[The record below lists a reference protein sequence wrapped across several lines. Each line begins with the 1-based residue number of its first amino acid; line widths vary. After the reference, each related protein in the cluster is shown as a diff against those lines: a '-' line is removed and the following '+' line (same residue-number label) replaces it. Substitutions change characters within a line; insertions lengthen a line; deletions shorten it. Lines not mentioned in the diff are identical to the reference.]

1 MGKEVRMK
9 AQSRC
14 VRRRETVKNL
24 SRSLA
29 IIGLTST
36 LLTVFPLNGCRR
48 PAMDIH
54 RADQLYQEGK
64 FEDAETAYEALA
76 ASEPDHYDALLTLG
90 KLNLYKNSF
99 KKSEQWLR
107 KAMELQPEEEGPRSL
122 LAELY
127 YRQDRFND
135 AAPLFR
141 ALGKEGMADKL
152 ESMGNRTP
160 YLVESDVDVTSVGFV
175 RTDPLPLVKLRIN
188 GVEALFVIDTG
199 GWELSIDPELAETV
213 GARRFGG
220 QLATYAGGLQ
230 DTTYHGTVD
239 WVQAGDFTI
248 KNVPVNISNAMKGFA
263 TALREPIRGVIGTVF
278 LYHFIFTIDY
288 PDGKLILQRKTEKNI
303 ESMRGLV
310 GSKENIAVPFW
321 MSGDHIIVAW
331 GTVNQSEPVLFF
343 VDTGLAGGGF
353 MGTDWL
359 AEKANIQLPEET
371 QEGVGGGGKVRFKTA
386 VLDEVTLGDA
396 RETDVVG
403 VFGGT
408 PNLGDRFGYRIAGII
423 SHGFFRPFKLT
434 FDFTT
439 MHLLLER
446 PES

>member
-1 MGKEVRMK
+1 MK
-9 AQSRC
+9 F
-14 VRRRETVKNL
+14 L

-29 IIGLTST
+29 IIGLTSV
-36 LLTVFPLNGCRR
+36 LLTVITLNGCRR

-54 RADQLYQEGK
+54 QIDQLYQEGK
-64 FEDAETAYEALA
+64 FEDAEAAYETLVE
-76 ASEPDHYDALLTLG
+76 SEPDHYNALLVLG

-99 KKSEQWLR
+99 EKSEQWLR
-107 KAMELQPEEEGPRSL
+107 KAMELQPEDEGPKSL

-127 YRQDRFND
+127 YRQDRFKD

-141 ALGKEGMADKL
+141 ALGKDGMADKL
-152 ESMGNRTP
+152 ESLGDRIP
-160 YLVESDVDVTSVGFV
+160 YLVESDTDVTSVEFV

-199 GWELSIDPELAETV
+199 GWELSIDPELAENV
-213 GARRFGG
+213 GVRKFGG
-220 QLATYAGGLQ
+220 QLATYAGGMQ

-239 WVQAGDFTI
+239 LVQAGDFAI
-248 KNVPVNISNAMKGFA
+248 RNVPVNISNAMKGFA
-263 TALREPIRGVIGTVF
+263 AAIGEPIRGVIGTVF
-278 LYHFIFTIDY
+278 LYHFIFTFDY
-288 PDGKLILQRKTEKNI
+288 PDGTLILQRKTVENMEAMK
-303 ESMRGLV
+303 GLV
-310 GSKENIAVPFW
+310 QSDESIAVPFW

-371 QEGVGGGGKVRFKTA
+371 QEGVGGGGKVSFKTA
-386 VLDEVTLGDA
+386 VLEEVTLGDA

-403 VFGGT
+403 VFSGM
-408 PNLGDRFGYRIAGII
+408 PNLGDRFGYRIAGIV
-423 SHGFFRPFKLT
+423 SHGFFRSYRLT

-446 PES
+446 STT